1 VTFPAEPTGEAAI
14 ATDLVEY
21 IVLVAPNLQALAT
34 IGSELVRSVDS
45 ATIRILDVV
54 IVTLDDDGS
63 ATVIEAGS
71 VDGLGALPGLSR
83 CFGVLLSRH
92 DVELVSLALQPGSAA
107 IVVVVEDRWAE
118 SLSAA
123 ARAAGGQ
130 VHAGERIGRERVEAA
145 LAREPLEDDG
155 S

>member
-1 VTFPAEPTGEAAI
+1 
-14 ATDLVEY
+14 
-21 IVLVAPNLQALAT
+21 
-34 IGSELVRSVDS
+34 
-45 ATIRILDVV
+45 
-54 IVTLDDDGS
+54 
-63 ATVIEAGS
+63 VIEAGF

-83 CFGVLLSRH
+83 CFGVFLSRH
-92 DVELVSLALQPGSAA
+92 DVELVALALQPGSAA

-145 LAREPLEDDG
+145 LARERKEDNR

>member
-1 VTFPAEPTGEAAI
+1 MTLPEEPTGEAAI

-21 IVLVAPNLQALAT
+21 IVLVVPDLQALAT
-34 IGSELVRSVDS
+34 IGSELVRSVDNS
-45 ATIRILDVV
+45 TIRILDVV
-54 IVTLDDDGS
+54 IVSVGDDGS

-71 VDGLGALPGLSR
+71 VEGLGALPGLSR

-92 DVELVSLALQPGSAA
+92 DVELVALALQPGSAA

-118 SLSAA
+118 SLSVA

-145 LAREPLEDDG
+145 LARGPKEDDR